1 MLCKAI
7 SRSPGV
13 SGDTVELPSPE
24 TGDTER
30 EREKAEEEGDN
41 KTFQTTKK
49 GGQQV
54 VKILLAAGKRGTG
67 FACRAINGTELM
79 RGACA

>member
-30 EREKAEEEGDN
+30 EKAEEEGDN
-41 KTFQTTKK
+41 KTFQMKK
-49 GGQQV
+49 GGQNV
-54 VKILLAAGKRGTG
+54 VKILLAAGKRRTG
-67 FACRAINGTELM
+67 FARRAINATDLM
-79 RGACA
+79 RGACV